1 MDGGP
6 TISLTCGGSLFPR
19 TRIRRNLKL
28 RMNERNLTDSQ
39 PELQA
44 HIYFSFAWMASM
56 CHT

>member
-44 HIYFSFAWMASM
+44 HIYFSFA
-56 CHT
+56 